1 MLSPSEIRELQRRLA
16 VYDDESA
23 YKELFL
29 VYYKP
34 LQQFAFSFT
43 KSQELAEEIVSDVFL
58 KIWEKRADLE
68 AIGNLKVYLYVSIK
82 NTALKYLLKQKR
94 QVAISLDEL
103 DIELESFHWTPEE
116 LVLTAEM
123 MKKIE
128 EAINDLP
135 PRCKIIFKLIKEDQ
149 LRYKEVA
156 EILNVSVKTIDSQL
170 AIALKKISKAIQ
182 LDLERVIRNN

>member
-34 LQQFAFSFT
+34 LQQFAFSFI

-68 AIGNLKVYLYVSIK
+68 SIGNLKVYLYVSIK

-116 LVLTAEM
+116 LILTAEM

>member
-34 LQQFAFSFT
+34 LQQFAFSFI

-58 KIWEKRADLE
+58 KIWEKRAELE
-68 AIGNLKVYLYVSIK
+68 SIGNLKVYLYVSIK

-128 EAINDLP
+128 DAINDLP

>member
-43 KSQELAEEIVSDVFL
+43 KSQELSEEIVSDVFL

>member
-34 LQQFAFSFT
+34 LQQFAFSFI

-58 KIWEKRADLE
+58 KIWEKRAELE

-116 LVLTAEM
+116 LILTAEM

-182 LDLERVIRNN
+182 LDLERVVRNN

>member
-23 YKELFL
+23 YKELFIA
-29 VYYKP
+29 YYKP
-34 LQQFAFSFT
+34 LQQFAYSFI
-43 KSQELAEEIVSDVFL
+43 KSEEQAEEIVSDVFL
-58 KIWEKRADLE
+58 KIWEKRANLE
-68 AIGNLKVYLYVSIK
+68 SIHNLKVYLYVSIK

-103 DIELESFHWTPEE
+103 DIELEASNWTPEE
-116 LVLTAEM
+116 LILTTEM
-123 MKKIE
+123 LRKIE

-156 EILNVSVKTIDSQL
+156 EILNVSVKTIDNQL
-170 AIALKKISKAIQ
+170 SIALKKISKAIQ
-182 LDLERVIRNN
+182 VNLERTIRNN

>member
-34 LQQFAFSFT
+34 LQQFAFSFI

-58 KIWEKRADLE
+58 KIWEKRAELE
-68 AIGNLKVYLYVSIK
+68 SIGNLKVYLYVSIK

-103 DIELESFHWTPEE
+103 DIELESFHWSPEE
-116 LVLTAEM
+116 LILTAEM
-123 MKKIE
+123 LKKIE
-128 EAINDLP
+128 DAINDLP

>member
-34 LQQFAFSFT
+34 LQQFAFSFI

-58 KIWEKRADLE
+58 KIWEKRAELE

-116 LVLTAEM
+116 LILTAEM

>member
-1 MLSPSEIRELQRRLA
+1 
-16 VYDDESA
+16 
-23 YKELFL
+23 
-29 VYYKP
+29 
-34 LQQFAFSFT
+34 
-43 KSQELAEEIVSDVFL
+43 
-58 KIWEKRADLE
+58 
-68 AIGNLKVYLYVSIK
+68 
-82 NTALKYLLKQKR
+82 
-94 QVAISLDEL
+94 
-103 DIELESFHWTPEE
+103 
-116 LVLTAEM
+116 

>member
-34 LQQFAFSFT
+34 LQQFAFSFI

-58 KIWEKRADLE
+58 KIWEKRAELE
-68 AIGNLKVYLYVSIK
+68 SIGNLKVYLYVSIK

-116 LVLTAEM
+116 LILTAEM

>member
-34 LQQFAFSFT
+34 LQQFAFSFI

-58 KIWEKRADLE
+58 KIWEKRGELE

-116 LVLTAEM
+116 LILTAEM